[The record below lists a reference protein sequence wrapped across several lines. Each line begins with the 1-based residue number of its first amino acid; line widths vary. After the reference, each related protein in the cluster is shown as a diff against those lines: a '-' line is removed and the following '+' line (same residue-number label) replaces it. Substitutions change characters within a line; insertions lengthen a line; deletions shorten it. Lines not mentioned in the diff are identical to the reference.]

1 MTIETIPI
9 KTLDN
14 KYTPPIYI
22 FDIDGTLSDTTHRLH
37 YIQDYVP
44 RKWDEFYMA
53 ADRDPPRQ
61 HIVDIA
67 KMCLAFGAEVWYW
80 TGRSDVSRDL
90 TIAWLGR
97 YVDPLIHV
105 DPDRLRMRPSV
116 DHRHDDVLKEHWLL
130 DRTLEDDRK
139 RIQCVFEDRTRVVNM
154 WRRNGIHCL
163 QVTEGDF

>member
-1 MTIETIPI
+1 MRETP
-9 KTLDN
+9 L
-14 KYTPPIYI
+14 YI
-22 FDIDGTLSDTTHRLH
+22 FDIDGTLSDTKDRLH
-37 YIQDYVP
+37 YLNTVP
-44 RKWDEFYMA
+44 RDWHNFYMT

-67 KMCLAFGAEVWYW
+67 KLLLNSGAEVWYW

-90 TIAWLGR
+90 TIEWLGR